1 MHLSKEFLAFIG
13 ILLVVL
19 GYIFYYRDI
28 FRRSTK
34 PHAFSWF
41 IWTLTMSVGFAAQ
54 FSEDAGPGSWI
65 LLTETFF
72 SGSIFFLSLFIGEK
86 GYTVSDWIALS
97 LAFLSLVAW
106 KITGSPFLSVILITL
121 VDLFAFYPTVRK
133 SFRKPYEESVFLY
146 VCSVCKYVLLLLAL
160 DVFSFITAFY
170 PACLVVLNAGFV
182 SFVLIRRSPKW

>member
-1 MHLSKEFLAFIG
+1 MHLSKELLAFIG

-19 GYIFYYRDI
+19 GYIFYYRDL

-54 FSEDAGPGSWI
+54 LSEDAGPGSWI

-86 GYTVSDWIALS
+86 GYTVSDWIALALALLS
-97 LAFLSLVAW
+97 LAAW
-106 KITGSPFLSVILITL
+106 KITSSPFLSVILITL
-121 VDLFAFYPTVRK
+121 VDIFAFYPTVRK
-133 SFRKPYEESVFLY
+133 SFWKPYEESLFLWA
-146 VCSVCKYVLLLLAL
+146 SSACKYVFLLFAL

-170 PACLVVLNAGFV
+170 PACLVALNAGFV
-182 SFVLIRRSPKW
+182 SFVVIRRRQKR